1 MKKLILTAAAAMMVL
16 ASCTKT
22 TVESIDGP
30 KEISFK
36 KFEGAMTK
44 ATSDH
49 TGDLGA
55 YAIVHETNNLYFT
68 NTQFSKDDPYWIAN
82 PKKYWPLTSKLDF
95 VVYSPYDDTNVSYNP
110 TDKILTIDNIDN
122 SSTTTDWLY
131 GDKLYNNEGAGF
143 DKNTT
148 HVPVVLKHA
157 MAKVTFKVIA
167 TVDNVFTLT
176 NLTLNDVNQAGKI
189 DVSYTPSITVTPT
202 LASPNKVVDK
212 TVSGDKTIGTTE
224 TNIITDYIVF
234 PSEQTSFNISYKM
247 YELSETQNNIDI
259 TGDWEPGKHYIYT
272 ITLTA
277 NEIKF
282 DADVEGWVDTVVPA
296 NTVN

>member
-1 MKKLILTAAAAMMVL
+1 MKKLILMAAAAMMVL

-30 KEISFK
+30 KEISFN

-44 ATSDH
+44 ASDH

-55 YAIVHETNNLYFT
+55 YAIVHETNDLYFT
-68 NTQFSKDDPYWIAN
+68 NIQFSKGDLYWIGN
-82 PKKYWPLTSKLDF
+82 PKQYWPLTSKLDF
-95 VVYSPYDDTNVSYNP
+95 VVYSPYDNTNVSYNP
-110 TDKILTIDNIDN
+110 TSKILTIDNIDN

-131 GDKLYNNEGAGF
+131 GDKLYNNDGTGF

-148 HVPVVLKHA
+148 YVPVVLKHA

-167 TVDNVFTLT
+167 NVDGVFTLT

-189 DVSYTPSITVTPT
+189 DVSYAPSITVTPT
-202 LASPNKVVDK
+202 LASPNVLVDK
-212 TVSGDKTIGTTE
+212 TFSDDQTIGTTE

-259 TGDWEPGKHYIYT
+259 TGNWEPGKHYIYT

-282 DADVEGWVDTVVPA
+282 DADVDGWVDTVVPT